1 MSEKT
6 ITRLFSLED
15 DFMNFKT
22 DDLLYGFLRTLSTA
36 EPLYKKGQK
45 TGKYEEYLTKKEYL
59 KNKKLIAQ
67 VCGCSTRT
75 LERHL
80 NTLFENGLLEEG
92 IKEVNID
99 NKDGTESHY
108 EYECFWFPHD
118 ESGRYKILERD
129 MVRYLVDTRNAQ
141 CIRVYLYLLNKYE
154 WKPDYSFSLLEIQ
167 KALGYA
173 ESSKS
178 ATETIKNIVESLAR
192 ESIIRY
198 EEEYEY
204 IEKNGEF
211 HKVPRKIL
219 KFVATSVKQLRPPV

>member
-36 EPLYKKGQK
+36 EPIYKNGKP
-45 TGKYEEYLTKKEYL
+45 TGLYEEYLTKKEYM

-80 NTLFENGLLEEG
+80 NNLFEAGLLDEG
-92 IKEVNID
+92 IKVVDTITKNGEDV
-99 NKDGTESHY
+99 SY
-108 EYECFWFPHD
+108 EYNCFWFPHD
-118 ESGRYKILERD
+118 ENGSYKILERD

-154 WKPDYSFSLLEIQ
+154 WKPDYSFSLVEIQ
-167 KALGYA
+167 KALGYS
-173 ESSKS
+173 ENSKS
-178 ATETIKNIVESLAR
+178 ATETMKNIIESLAR
-192 ESIIRY
+192 EGIIRY
-198 EEEYEY
+198 ENEYEY
-204 IEKNGEF
+204 IEKNNEL

-219 KFVATSVKQLRPPV
+219 KFVAKSVKQLRPVE